1 MELLH
6 EKGLDHVIVLVGGI
20 IPDVDVPKLKA
31 LGIAGIF
38 LPGSPMQEIVDF
50 INERVQPRAE
60 AV

>member
-1 MELLH
+1 
-6 EKGLDHVIVLVGGI
+6 VIVLVGGI
-20 IPDVDVPKLKA
+20 IPDVDVPKLTA

-38 LPGSPMQEIVDF
+38 LPGSPMQQIVDF